1 LWYKKI
7 PDNVDPDDVNVDPDD
22 VDALLAKELNQ
33 MSFQERELMYE
44 EIHGV
49 DKIHEETEDFLNA
62 RLAALE
68 QEIRRLPQRELYEQ
82 AKRISEAYVTDRQF
96 RLMFLRAEY
105 HDPGKAAVRL
115 VRFLEEKVRFF
126 GPETLA
132 RNLYL
137 SDLDDDDLA
146 FLKSGLMQ
154 LIPTRDRAGR
164 AIIGDFNM
172 QSQSSVPCTVDNLV
186 IIFLF
191 YHLSITAWGVLTK
204 CVFFVYRSRRLFLC
218 FLLQRRMKKHNG
230 EGWLVSSILRLHMV

>member
-1 LWYKKI
+1 MRNVQDQRNT
-7 PDNVDPDDVNVDPDD
+7 DNVDQDDANVDPDD

-49 DKIHEETEDFLNA
+49 DTIHEETEDFLNA

-68 QEIRRLPQRELYEQ
+68 QEIGRLPQRELYEQ
-82 AKRISEAYVTDRQF
+82 AERISKAYVTDRKF

-105 HDPGKAAVRL
+105 HDPRKAAVRL

-137 SDLDDDDLA
+137 SDLDDGDLA
-146 FLKSGLMQ
+146 FLKSGILQ
-154 LIPTRDRAGR
+154 LIPARDRAGR

-172 QSQSSVPCTVDNLV
+172 QSQSSVRCKSVDNLV
-186 IIFLF
+186 ISFFSFHIF
-191 YHLSITAWGVLTK
+191 
-204 CVFFVYRSRRLFLC
+204 RS
-218 FLLQRRMKKHNG
+218 LLGK
-230 EGWLVSSILRLHMV
+230 S